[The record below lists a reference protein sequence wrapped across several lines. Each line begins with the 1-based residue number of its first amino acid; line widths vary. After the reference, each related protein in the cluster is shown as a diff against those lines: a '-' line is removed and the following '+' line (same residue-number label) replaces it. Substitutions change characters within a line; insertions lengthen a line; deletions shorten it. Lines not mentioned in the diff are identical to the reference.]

1 MKHRSDADAMIEGGH
16 IRLNRIRVSKTGHAV
31 KPGDILTLT
40 LYSGVRVIR
49 ILGEAERRGAATA
62 AQALYEDLT
71 AQHTAGSTP

>member
-1 MKHRSDADAMIEGGH
+1 MIEGGH
-16 IRLNRIRVSKTGHAV
+16 VRLNRIRVSKPGHVV

-40 LYSGVRVIR
+40 LYSGVRVIG

-71 AQHTAGSTP
+71 AQHTATSTP

>member
-1 MKHRSDADAMIEGGH
+1 MIEGGH

-31 KPGDILTLT
+31 KQGDILTLT

-49 ILGEAERRGAATA
+49 VLGEAERRGAATA

-71 AQHTAGSTP
+71 SQSTANSTP